1 MAIVNSNFD
10 LINDLEF
17 RIREELNSIIK
28 DYFSKQKELVVK
40 KNVSESEKAVNKH
53 KEQAASNNLITTQ
66 QLDFLFKQISKSD
79 FTAEYI
85 LEYFKLSSFANVTCK
100 MLNDILF
107 HIGYRRSP
115 NGTIV
120 VMRGLRT

>member
-1 MAIVNSNFD
+1 MAIVNRNFD

-40 KNVSESEKAVNKH
+40 KDISESEKAVNKH
-53 KEQAASNNLITTQ
+53 RDQVASNNLVTPQ
-66 QLDFLFKQISKSD
+66 QLDFLFKQLAKSEFD
-79 FTAEYI
+79 LEYI
-85 LEYFKLSSFANVTCK
+85 LKYFKLSSVADLTCK
-100 MLNDILF
+100 TLNDVLY
-107 HIGYRRSP
+107 HIGYRRNS

-120 VMRGLRT
+120 IIKGLRS